1 MSKFIKVEGHSNLV
15 RDTYT
20 NGIVNTNVS
29 EYQIYMQ
36 RVKQRE
42 SQGDK
47 LRNVCKEINSLK
59 AELKEIK
66 DLILKGKK

>member
-1 MSKFIKVEGHSNLV
+1 MARLKVEGYTNLV
-15 RDTYT
+15 RDVRSSA
-20 NGIVNTNVS
+20 IVHTGKS
-29 EYQIYMQ
+29 EFQLYMQ

-66 DLILKGKK
+66 DLILKGKN

>member
-1 MSKFIKVEGHSNLV
+1 MARLKVEGYTNLV
-15 RDTYT
+15 RDVRSSA
-20 NGIVNTNVS
+20 IVHTDKS
-29 EYQIYMQ
+29 EFQLYMQ

-66 DLILKGKK
+66 DLILKGKN

>member
-1 MSKFIKVEGHSNLV
+1 MKILPAIDIKDAKCVRLV
-15 RDTYT
+15 KGDFDNKT
-20 NGIVNTNVS
+20 

>member
-1 MSKFIKVEGHSNLV
+1 MARLKVEGYTNLV
-15 RDTYT
+15 RDVRSSA
-20 NGIVNTNVS
+20 IVHTDKS
-29 EYQIYMQ
+29 EFQIYMQ

-66 DLILKGKK
+66 DLILKGKN

>member
-1 MSKFIKVEGHSNLV
+1 MSRFLKVEGFENIV
-15 RDTYT
+15 RDTSSNAIISNNKT
-20 NGIVNTNVS
+20 

-47 LRNVCKEINSLK
+47 LRNACKEINSLK

>member
-1 MSKFIKVEGHSNLV
+1 
-15 RDTYT
+15 
-20 NGIVNTNVS
+20 
-29 EYQIYMQ
+29 MQ

>member
-1 MSKFIKVEGHSNLV
+1 MARLKVEGHTNLV
-15 RDTYT
+15 RDIRSSA
-20 NGIVNTNVS
+20 IVHTDKS
-29 EYQIYMQ
+29 EFQLYMQ